1 MTVLRRSRTA
11 RLLLAASLFALSVGA
26 SARDVRMHGP
36 NGEGGSCPD
45 VTEET
50 DAPAPAPK
58 RTQAGTRQ
66 KAKSAPMMRSA
77 GDSTTRPRWHSF
89 LPGMFR

>member
-1 MTVLRRSRTA
+1 MTVPCRSRTA
-11 RLLLAASLFALSVGA
+11 RLLLLASLFALSAGA

-36 NGEGGSCPD
+36 NGDGGTCPEAM
-45 VTEET
+45 VET

-58 RTQAGTRQ
+58 RAQAGARE
-66 KAKSAPMMRSA
+66 KAKATPMMRSA
-77 GDSTTRPRWHSF
+77 GDSSARPRWHSF